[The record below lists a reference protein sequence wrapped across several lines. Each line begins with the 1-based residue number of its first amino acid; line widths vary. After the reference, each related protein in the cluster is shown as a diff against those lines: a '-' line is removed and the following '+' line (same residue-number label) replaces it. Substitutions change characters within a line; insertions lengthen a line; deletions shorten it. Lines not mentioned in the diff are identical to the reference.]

1 MAIQHFAGSAS
12 TKICFAHANGYP
24 PGSYRPLLEALADF
38 ASVYTYDHL
47 PLRMPEGPYKGVKWG
62 HFADDYV
69 GQLQRAFDE
78 PVVLLGHSLGG
89 TVSMLTAAQQS
100 HLCSRLILLDP
111 VFIPPKLQLA
121 MRLLP
126 RSKRQQM
133 PMVRKALR
141 RPNFF
146 SDYTEAFQ
154 FHRKARAF
162 ANFSD
167 DALWGYIHAGFGQHD
182 DGVALRFSREWE
194 AEIYMS
200 APWVWSKL
208 KRLSTP
214 TLGLVGEQSDVVHE
228 PVVQRWK
235 KTQKGVTIVPM
246 RGGHLFP
253 LESPDAVVP
262 LVKQFSL
269 S

>member
-1 MAIQHFAGSAS
+1 MAIQHFGGSAS

-24 PGSYRPLLEALADF
+24 PGSYQTLLEALSDF

-47 PLRMPEGPYKGVKWG
+47 PLRMPEGPYKGVQWS
-62 HFADDYV
+62 HFADDYIS
-69 GQLQRAFDE
+69 QLRQTFSE
-78 PVVLLGHSLGG
+78 PVALLGHSLGG
-89 TVSMLTAAQQS
+89 TVSMLAASQDS
-100 HLCSRLILLDP
+100 ALCSRLIVLDP
-111 VFIPPKLQLA
+111 VFIPPAMQLA
-121 MRLLP
+121 MRFLP
-126 RSKRQQM
+126 RSRREQM

-146 SDYTEAFQ
+146 GDYTEAFQ

-162 ANFSD
+162 TNFSD
-167 DALWGYIHAGFGQHD
+167 EALWGYIRAGFGERE

-208 KRLSTP
+208 KRLNVP
-214 TLGLVGEQSDVVHE
+214 TLGLVGEQSDVVSQ
-228 PVVQRWK
+228 PVIERWK
-235 KTQKGVTIVPM
+235 KAQRDVSIVVM
-246 RGGHLFP
+246 QGGHLFP
-253 LESPDAVVP
+253 LESPQSIVA
-262 LVKQFSL
+262 LVKAFAL

>member
-1 MAIQHFAGSAS
+1 MAIQHFAGSGS

-24 PGSYRPLLEALADF
+24 PGSYQSLLESLSDF

-47 PLRMPEGPYKGVKWG
+47 PLRMPEGPYKGVKWS
-62 HFADDYV
+62 HFADDYI
-69 GQLQRAFDE
+69 GQLKQSFSE

-89 TVSMLTAAQQS
+89 TVSMLAAAQDCT
-100 HLCSRLILLDP
+100 LCSRLILLDP

-146 SDYTEAFQ
+146 ADYTEAFQ

-162 ANFSD
+162 TNFSD
-167 DALWGYIHAGFGQHD
+167 EALWGYIRAGFGQRD
-182 DGVALRFSREWE
+182 DGVGLNFSREWE

-208 KRLSTP
+208 KRLKVP
-214 TLGLVGEQSDVVHE
+214 TLGLVGEQSDVIQARVI
-228 PVVQRWK
+228 QRW
-235 KTQKGVTIVPM
+235 QKVQKDVSIVVM
-246 RGGHLFP
+246 QGGHLFP
-253 LESPDAVVP
+253 LESPEAVVP
-262 LVKQFSL
+262 FVNEFVSR
-269 S
+269 

>member
-24 PGSYRPLLEALADF
+24 PGSYQPLLEGLSQF

-47 PLRMPEGPYKGVKWG
+47 PLRMPEGPYKGVRWS
-62 HFADDYV
+62 HFADDYIK
-69 GQLQRAFDE
+69 QLKQTFSE
-78 PVVLLGHSLGG
+78 PVVMLGHSLGG
-89 TVSMLTAAQQS
+89 TVSMLAAAQNS
-100 HLCSRLILLDP
+100 ALCSRLVLLDP
-111 VFIPPKLQLA
+111 VFIPPKMQLA

-146 SDYTEAFQ
+146 GDYTEAFQ

-162 ANFSD
+162 TNFSD
-167 DALWGYIHAGFGQHD
+167 EALWGYIRAGFGERD

-208 KRLSTP
+208 KRLKIP
-214 TLGLVGEQSDVVHE
+214 TMGLVGENSDVVQE
-228 PVVQRWK
+228 PVIERW
-235 KTQKGVTIVPM
+235 QKAQKDVKLVTM
-246 RGGHLFP
+246 KGGHLFP

-262 LVKQFSL
+262 FVRGFLL
-269 S
+269 D